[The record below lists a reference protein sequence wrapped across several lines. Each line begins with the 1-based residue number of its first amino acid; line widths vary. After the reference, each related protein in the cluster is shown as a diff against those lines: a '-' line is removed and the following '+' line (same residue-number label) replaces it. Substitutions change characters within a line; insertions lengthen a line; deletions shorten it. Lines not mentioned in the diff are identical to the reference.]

1 MNLKTITIWTCLA
14 IFASAVFASP
24 MQKIHPLLQA
34 QLANYTSGETIPVY
48 VKFADRLSLSEV
60 QSRTL
65 GLSRKARRSVVVEL
79 LKSHAR
85 QTQQRVRAFLQMQG
99 SEKFSDVED
108 IWAINVLAFK
118 TTPDVILAL
127 ADQFPEIAEI
137 RYNPVIDAEA
147 AKDDEGLARFNRET
161 GATVAPLNAPQPG
174 LTLINAPQV
183 WAEGD
188 SGQGVVVSN
197 VDTGTDWRHPDII
210 ENVWNNLGEDAD
222 GDGHTL
228 EFNGT
233 SWVLDPGDLN
243 GIDDDGNG
251 YTDDL
256 IGWDFGSNDN
266 DPQDSDGHGTQAGG
280 LVVGNGTNGTETGV
294 APRAKLMI
302 LRIDGAPVTGWW
314 AAYQYAFEN
323 GADVT
328 TSSFSLKWN
337 SQPDYASFR
346 AMNDMELA
354 AGVIHTNSTGNQ
366 GNQGTPGCNNSY
378 PIPYNISAP
387 GNSPSPWIHPDQGSL
402 VGGISSVVGC
412 GNVDANTDI
421 ISSSSGYGPAAWEN
435 IQARCPNYPNVNPLD
450 YQDYPYNLSGPVE
463 PDSIGLLK
471 PDVAAPGTNTIST
484 TIGGGYG
491 TFGGTSAA
499 TPHMAGVVALLLS
512 VNPELEPADI
522 SRILQTTAVDKGDPG
537 KDPRYGAGRVDAYA
551 AYLQA
556 KSERGAPADIADFEA
571 YSDYRTPNEMLLT
584 WTNPTHLLNGDT
596 LTADQ
601 FALFLSRD
609 GQLIDSIGGENSSYV
624 DSGLVDGQVYTYQL
638 YAKTHA
644 TGSASNIVEAAW
656 IAGGSPVPSP
666 ATMFN
671 VGGYESEV
679 VLSWKSPSRN
689 IDGTPMDD
697 YAGIRIYQDGVPVAD
712 VARTS
717 ADTAKTDTVLYQP
730 ATAGFYEWQISVID
744 NETPQNE
751 SELTT
756 AIGTPLNFPIFDEF
770 FSNGAPNPAVWINS
784 NAEVNDRSVNPPSGN
799 YALNLNGSPTGED
812 VVDTKPIDLSV
823 ANPSDGFI
831 IEYYYQP
838 QGSGNAPEP
847 SDSLRVYFKNSLNE
861 WRLVRAYPG
870 TTVQPFEKEV
880 IYLDSL
886 DAGGGSYYH
895 SQFQMRF
902 RATGGAGPFPNDDWF
917 IDNVAIGSQ
926 LINSIDDAA
935 QTPPATFALHGNYPN
950 PFNPSTSIRF
960 DIPAASE
967 VKLIIYNSLGQ
978 EVRVLE
984 NRSFNAGSHT
994 SKWDGKDANGKTVAS
1009 GIYFYT
1015 LQARTVGG
1023 QQYFQKTQKMILMK

>member
-1 MNLKTITIWTCLA
+1 MSLKHSKIWIYLILLTGA
-14 IFASAVFASP
+14 IIANP
-24 MQKIHPLLQA
+24 TQKIHSLLIA
-34 QLANYTSGETIPVY
+34 QLGGYTTGETIPVY
-48 VKFADRLSLSEV
+48 IKFANRLSLTDV
-60 QSRTL
+60 QSRTQ
-65 GLSRKARRSVVVEL
+65 GLSRKVRRSEVVAL

-85 QTQQRVRAFLQMQG
+85 QTQQRVHAFLQAQG
-99 SEKFSDVED
+99 SDKVSDLED

-118 TTPDVILAL
+118 TTPDVIFAL
-127 ADQFPEIAEI
+127 ADQFPEVVEI
-137 RYNPVIDAEA
+137 RYNPVIDAES
-147 AKDDEGLARFNRET
+147 AKDDEGIARFNRET
-161 GATVAPLNAPQPG
+161 GTSVAPLYAPQPG

-197 VDTGTDWRHPDII
+197 VDTGTDWQHPDIVR
-210 ENVWNNLGEDAD
+210 NVWNNLGEDAD
-222 GDGHTL
+222 GDGQTL
-228 EFNGT
+228 EFNGS
-233 SWVLDPGDLN
+233 SWVLDTGDLN

-251 YTDDL
+251 FTDDL

-266 DPQDSDGHGTQAGG
+266 NPQDSDGHGTQAGG
-280 LVVGNGTNGTETGV
+280 LVVGDGTNGTETGV
-294 APRAKLMI
+294 VPRAKLMI
-302 LRIDGAPVTGWW
+302 LRIAGAPVTGWW

-337 SQPDYASFR
+337 SQPDYAAFR

-354 AGVIHTNSTGNQ
+354 AGVVHTNSIGNQ

-387 GNSPSPWIHPDQGSL
+387 GNSPSPWIHPDQWSL
-402 VGGISSVVGC
+402 VGGISSVIGC
-412 GNVDANTDI
+412 GNVDANTDV

-435 IQARCPNYPNVNPLD
+435 IQARCPNYPNSNPLD
-450 YQDYPYNLSGPVE
+450 YQDYPYNLSGTVE

-512 VNPELEPADI
+512 VNPQLEPEDI
-522 SRILQTTAVDKGDPG
+522 SRILQTTALEKGDPG

-556 KSERGAPADIADFEA
+556 KSERGAPADITDFTA
-571 YSDYRTPNEMLLT
+571 YSDYRTPDRMLLQ

-601 FALFLSRD
+601 FALFLLRD
-609 GQLIDSIGGENSSYV
+609 GQLIDSISGEFNSYF
-624 DSGLVDGQVYTYQL
+624 DSSLVDGQLYTYQL
-638 YAKTHA
+638 YAKTHN
-644 TGSASNIVEAAW
+644 TGSTSNFVEATW
-656 IAGGSPVPSP
+656 IAGGSPIPSS

-671 VGGYESEV
+671 VGGNESEV
-679 VLSWKSPSRN
+679 VISWLAPSKN

-697 YAGIRIYQDGVPVAD
+697 YAGIRIYQNGVAVSD
-712 VARTS
+712 VVRTT

-730 ATAGFYEWQISVID
+730 ASSGFYDWQISIID

-770 FSNGAPNPAVWINS
+770 FINGAPNPALWINS
-784 NAEVNDRSVNPPSGN
+784 NTEVNDRSINPPSGN
-799 YALNLNGSPTGED
+799 FALNLNGSPTGED

-823 ANPSDGFI
+823 ANPSDGFV

-838 QGSGNAPEP
+838 QGSGNAPES
-847 SDSLRVYFKNSLNE
+847 SDSLRVYFTNSLNE
-861 WRLVRAYPG
+861 WLLVRAYPG
-870 TTVQPFEKEV
+870 TTLQPFKKEV

-886 DAGGGSYYH
+886 DAGNGSFYH

-902 RATGGAGPFPNDDWF
+902 RTTGGAGPFPNDDWF
-917 IDNVAIGSQ
+917 IDNVIIGSQ
-926 LINSIDDAA
+926 LINSIDGVEEV
-935 QTPPATFALHGNYPN
+935 QPATFALHGNYPN

-978 EVRVLE
+978 EVRELE
-984 NRSFNAGSHT
+984 NRTLSAGT
-994 SKWDGKDANGKTVAS
+994 YNSKWDGKDAKGSTVAS
-1009 GIYFYT
+1009 GIYFYK
-1015 LQARTVGG
+1015 LQVRTIGG
-1023 QQYFQKTQKMILMK
+1023 QQFYKTQKMILMK